1 MASENKL
8 YQAYLE
14 EMQHIE
20 KFRTSHI
27 SMYGEAPV
35 DTDDPYTKR
44 LIESLAFF
52 GARARLQG
60 TEKIVQIHQ
69 RLFRQYF
76 PYLINPLPAFGMLQM
91 KPSIRFPEKVVL
103 PIGSE
108 LIFKTKNNLKAVFQ
122 TLDEITIFPFSIKSF
137 DFVRRGGDGW
147 QFIMEFVS
155 THINTEE
162 IGNFRLYINHLNSFL
177 SSLSIS
183 FALQYALERVH
194 VFYDDEKEKNA
205 KGKDCTIEYGYNSQQ
220 RIVFCH
226 VIEQLRSLLH
236 FPQQELFINL
246 QIPPSGKRWKSFT
259 LIFDLNDKW
268 PEFLKLNGESFI
280 PYVVPI
286 INLKKAYAEPILDNG
301 TKDSYPLLHPEPIH
315 KFELHTVLNVSE
327 VLSIGTKPIAPG
339 FLGVQGEGS
348 FEVDYFKNEMILNLP
363 NAFQHPKT
371 VMTEGLW
378 MQSWFSNYINDELD
392 LIFTDVQTL
401 GIQVRLL
408 GSIHRFEKT
417 LDDDPDFLIRLL
429 SLKNQNR
436 LTTNEIIF
444 ILNTMKNLNNTYFDS
459 IPHLIKE
466 LKINERFNQQQ
477 MNSLIEYEF
486 FLKDL
491 EGQRWELVI
500 LFFKYVNDLLNCW
513 LSSFEVETKVH
524 FTRNKK
530 PTIFKR
536 GTKNELS
543 ILARDFLFS

>member
-14 EMQHIE
+14 EMQQIE

-69 RLFRQYF
+69 CLFRQYF

-103 PIGSE
+103 PVGAE

-137 DFVRRGGDGW
+137 DFVRRGNEGW
-147 QFIMEFVS
+147 QFAIEFIS
-155 THINTEE
+155 PHINTDE
-162 IGNFRLYINHLNSFL
+162 IGSFRLYINHLNSFL

-183 FALQYALERVH
+183 FALQYSLENVH

-205 KGKDCTIEYGYNSQQ
+205 KGKNCTIEYGYNNQE

-246 QIPPSGKRWKSFT
+246 EIPPSGKRWKSFT
-259 LIFDLNDKW
+259 LIFDLSDKW
-268 PEFLKLNGESFI
+268 PESLKLNGESFI

-286 INLKKAYAEPILDNG
+286 INLKKAYAEPIFDNG

-315 KFELHTVLNVSE
+315 KFALHTVLNVSE

-348 FEVDYFKNEMILNLP
+348 YEVDYFKNEMILNLP
-363 NAFQHPKT
+363 NAFQNPKT

-378 MQSWFSNYINDELD
+378 MQPWFSNYINDELD
-392 LIFTDVQTL
+392 LIFTEAQTL
-401 GIQVRLL
+401 GINVRLL

-417 LDDDPDFLIRLL
+417 IDDDPNFLIRIL

-444 ILNTMKNLNNTYFDS
+444 IMNTMKNLNNTHFDS

-477 MNSLIEYEF
+477 MNALIEYEF

-491 EGQRWELVI
+491 EGQRWELVM
-500 LFFKYVNDLLNCW
+500 LFFKYMNDLLNCW

-524 FTRNKK
+524 FPRNKK
-530 PTIFKR
+530 PTVFKR

-543 ILARDFLFS
+543 LLARDFLFS